1 MLGFFLGEILG
12 FFIGFLLCACLVARK
27 GRRIMAFELTE
38 EELKKTRDFY
48 NKIRNER
55 IYDEKGK
62 LINGR
67 KRKKDEEIQQFGK
80 CSDDDMGER

>member
-38 EELKKTRDFY
+38 EELKKTRDYY

-55 IYDEKGK
+55 IYDKKGN
-62 LINGR
+62 LINGEIHND
-67 KRKKDEEIQQFGK
+67 KRQSDEDLDK
-80 CSDDDMGER
+80 CER

>member
-1 MLGFFLGEILG
+1 MLGFILGEILG

-27 GRRIMAFELTE
+27 GRIMAFELTE

-55 IYDEKGK
+55 IYDEKGN

-67 KRKKDEEIQQFGK
+67 KRKKDEEIQHTRE
-80 CSDDDMGER
+80 CSNEDMGER